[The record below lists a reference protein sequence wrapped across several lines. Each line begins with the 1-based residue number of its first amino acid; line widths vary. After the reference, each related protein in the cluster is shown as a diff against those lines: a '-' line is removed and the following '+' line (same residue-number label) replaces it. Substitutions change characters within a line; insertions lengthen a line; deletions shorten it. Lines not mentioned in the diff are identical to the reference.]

1 MIQRIQ
7 TLYLLLIVAL
17 GIALCFL
24 PVVQLTTP
32 EEAAQQHMYEM
43 KAIGL
48 EEVEIRTYQNTPTS
62 SSPSESG
69 DSEQQTLTPSEGL
82 GEVLEGEVEGNLEGM
97 WGLLL
102 TTLCIPVL
110 ALVDIFLY
118 RKRILQARLNIFL
131 AVLCVGYYGI
141 LAMFIWFAKMNLGTT
156 EWHLYAWSGIPLICL
171 VLTLMATRRILK
183 DEALVR
189 AADRLR

>member
-131 AVLCVGYYGI
+131 VVLCVGYYGI

>member
-43 KAIGL
+43 KAVGL

-82 GEVLEGEVEGNLEGM
+82 GEVLEGEVEGSMEGM

>member
-7 TLYLLLIVAL
+7 TLYLLLIVAI

-48 EEVEIRTYQNTPTS
+48 EKVKIQTSQNTPTHP
-62 SSPSESG
+62 SPLERG
-69 DSEQQTLTPSEGL
+69 DSEQQTLTPSDGL
-82 GEVLEGEVEGNLEGM
+82 GEVLEGEVEGSLKGM

>member
-7 TLYLLLIVAL
+7 TLYLLLIVVL
-17 GIALCFL
+17 GIALCFC

-32 EEAAQQHMYEM
+32 EEAAQQHVYEM

-48 EEVEIRTYQNTPTS
+48 KELGIRNEELGI
-62 SSPSESG
+62 G
-69 DSEQQTLTPSEGL
+69 DDAQSFNGSLTAINGEKTAAVGL
-82 GEVLEGEVEGNLEGM
+82 NGL

-102 TTLCIPVL
+102 TTLCIPIL
-110 ALVDIFLY
+110 ALLDIFLY

-141 LAMFIWFAKMNLGTT
+141 LAMFVWFAKMNLGTT

-189 AADRLR
+189 AADRIR